1 VSAPL
6 DLLDEAQRALLAEE
20 RALLGDLRAAVPRL
34 GASPADQDALAQSVR
49 QLDELFL
56 VVVVG
61 EFNAG
66 KSAFLN
72 ALVGADALEEGVT
85 PTTARIT
92 LVRHGDAPATRVTE
106 SGLAE
111 VVVPAPVLRD
121 LHLVDTPGTNA
132 VLREHEAVTTEFV
145 PRADLV
151 LFLTSA
157 DRPFTES
164 ERAFLARI
172 RDWGKK
178 IVFVVNKADIL
189 DGPAQVAQVLD
200 FVGDGARRLLGIE
213 PVLFAVSARAARRGR
228 EGEAAAWAA
237 SGFEAFQAY
246 LQRTLDEGER
256 VRLKLRNP
264 LGVARRVVGDL
275 RREVDARLELIHE
288 DGVVVDEVERHVG
301 QYEADMH
308 REFSLRWSDIE
319 KVLVEMERRG
329 HDHFDDTIRL
339 GRVVDLLNRARVREM
354 FERSVVADTPQR
366 IEHKVHEL
374 IDWMVEADYRQW
386 QAVNDRLAERRAAH
400 RERMGAA
407 AVPASGFLA
416 DRTRL
421 LESVGR
427 EAQRVVETYD
437 RAGEATSMAD
447 KARTAVAASA
457 AIEVGAAGL
466 GAVVAAV
473 ATSAAA
479 DITGLAMAGVLATV
493 GLLLIPNR
501 RRQAKHELREK
512 VTDMRERLGIS
523 LRGAFD
529 DELARGIGR
538 LRAGVNPY
546 ARFVRAERDHLTA
559 SRAELDGFDGRL
571 TAISARVDAL
581 GSNQSPATPP
591 SVRRSPSA

>member
-1 VSAPL
+1 
-6 DLLDEAQRALLAEE
+6 
-20 RALLGDLRAAVPRL
+20 
-34 GASPADQDALAQSVR
+34 
-49 QLDELFL
+49 
-56 VVVVG
+56 
-61 EFNAG
+61 
-66 KSAFLN
+66 
-72 ALVGADALEEGVT
+72 
-85 PTTARIT
+85 
-92 LVRHGDAPATRVTE
+92 
-106 SGLAE
+106 
-111 VVVPAPVLRD
+111 
-121 LHLVDTPGTNA
+121 
-132 VLREHEAVTTEFV
+132 
-145 PRADLV
+145 
-151 LFLTSA
+151 
-157 DRPFTES
+157 
-164 ERAFLARI
+164 
-172 RDWGKK
+172 
-178 IVFVVNKADIL
+178 
-189 DGPAQVAQVLD
+189 
-200 FVGDGARRLLGIE
+200 
-213 PVLFAVSARAARRGR
+213 
-228 EGEAAAWAA
+228 
-237 SGFEAFQAY
+237 
-246 LQRTLDEGER
+246 
-256 VRLKLRNP
+256 
-264 LGVARRVVGDL
+264 
-275 RREVDARLELIHE
+275 VDARLELIHE